1 MFNLVKYM
9 VLGYA
14 LVRVGRFV
22 KKQIDNHRR
31 PRVEA

>member
-1 MFNLVKYM
+1 MFNLVKY
-9 VLGYA
+9 VLIGYA
-14 LVRVGRFV
+14 VMRGVRFV